1 MITKLHIFEKELFFF
16 IMIKKLTTN
25 QHYKNNRSKKL
36 IVRMSIRVV
45 IIPVVVILFLSAI
58 YQIHSIYAQEV
69 LSGTDNSAGF
79 GGSSSVAGSDPN
91 ITNWDSVYN
100 LTVSGKVYP
109 IKYSTTTGRL
119 LDIVIDKDKTAL
131 LAIISS
137 PLDKGMFTIELPR
150 NIIDDKG
157 QANTD
162 SKYIVRVDGKD
173 SKFQETSN
181 NPIARTLAIDFPKD
195 VRLIEIIG
203 TQTVQ

>member
-1 MITKLHIFEKELFFF
+1 
-16 IMIKKLTTN
+16 MIKKLTTN
-25 QHYKNNRSKKL
+25 QHYYNNRSKKL
-36 IVRMSIRVV
+36 IAKMSIRVMTIAV
-45 IIPVVVILFLSAI
+45 IVILFLSTI
-58 YQIHSIYAQEV
+58 YLTHSIYAQKAAG
-69 LSGTDNSAGF
+69 GTDDSARF
-79 GGSSSVAGSDPN
+79 GGSDSMAGSDPN

-119 LDIVIDKDKTAL
+119 LDIVIDKDKTTL

-162 SKYIVRVDGKD
+162 SKYTVRVDGKD

-181 NPIARTLAIDFPKD
+181 NPTARTLAIDFPKD

>member
-1 MITKLHIFEKELFFF
+1 
-16 IMIKKLTTN
+16 MIKKLTTN
-25 QHYKNNRSKKL
+25 QHYYNNRSKKL
-36 IVRMSIRVV
+36 IAKISIRVITIAV
-45 IIPVVVILFLSAI
+45 IVILFLSTI
-58 YQIHSIYAQEV
+58 YLTHSIYAQKAAG
-69 LSGTDNSAGF
+69 GTDDSTRF
-79 GGSSSVAGSDPN
+79 GASDNMAGSDPN

-109 IKYSTTTGRL
+109 IKYSTTIGKL
-119 LDIVIDKDKTAL
+119 LDIVIDKDKTTL

-137 PLDKGMFTIELPR
+137 PLDKGTFTIELPR

-162 SKYIVRVDGKD
+162 SKYTVRVDGKD

-181 NPIARTLAIDFPKD
+181 NPTARTLGIDFPKD

>member
-1 MITKLHIFEKELFFF
+1 
-16 IMIKKLTTN
+16 MIKKLTTN
-25 QHYKNNRSKKL
+25 QYYYNNRSKKL
-36 IVRMSIRVV
+36 IAKMSIRVMTIAV
-45 IIPVVVILFLSAI
+45 IVILFLSTI
-58 YQIHSIYAQEV
+58 YLTHSIYAQKAAG
-69 LSGTDNSAGF
+69 GTDDSARF
-79 GGSSSVAGSDPN
+79 GGSDNMAGSDPTIN
-91 ITNWDSVYN
+91 NWDSVYN

-119 LDIVIDKDKTAL
+119 LDIVIDKDKTTL

-162 SKYIVRVDGKD
+162 SKYTVRVDGKD

-181 NPIARTLAIDFPKD
+181 NPTARTLAIDFPKD

>member
-1 MITKLHIFEKELFFF
+1 
-16 IMIKKLTTN
+16 MIKKLTTN
-25 QHYKNNRSKKL
+25 QHYYNNRSKKL
-36 IVRMSIRVV
+36 IAKMSIRVMTIAV
-45 IIPVVVILFLSAI
+45 IVILFLSTI
-58 YQIHSIYAQEV
+58 YLTHSIYAQNAAG
-69 LSGTDNSAGF
+69 GTDDSARF
-79 GGSSSVAGSDPN
+79 GGSDNMAGSDST

-119 LDIVIDKDKTAL
+119 LDIVIDKDKTTL

-162 SKYIVRVDGKD
+162 SKYTVRVDGKD

-181 NPIARTLAIDFPKD
+181 NPTTRTLAIDFPKD

>member
-1 MITKLHIFEKELFFF
+1 
-16 IMIKKLTTN
+16 MIKKLTTN
-25 QHYKNNRSKKL
+25 QYYYNNRSKKL
-36 IVRMSIRVV
+36 IAKMSIRVMTIAV
-45 IIPVVVILFLSAI
+45 IVILFLSTI
-58 YQIHSIYAQEV
+58 YLTHSIYAQKAAG
-69 LSGTDNSAGF
+69 GTDDSARF
-79 GGSSSVAGSDPN
+79 GGSDNMAGSDPT

-119 LDIVIDKDKTAL
+119 LDIVIDKDKTTL

-162 SKYIVRVDGKD
+162 SKYTVRVDGKD

-181 NPIARTLAIDFPKD
+181 NPTARTLAIDFPKD